1 MPHLSQPE
9 VVYKAI
15 VVEIEQLA
23 NVPDDMPAENY
34 AYRLGKIHG
43 IVRTAL
49 ALEKASNGEGGEQ

>member
-1 MPHLSQPE
+1 MASQTDI
-9 VVYKAI
+9 VYKAI

-23 NVPDDMPAENY
+23 NVPDDLSSENY

-49 ALEKASNGEGGEQ
+49 ALEAANGEGAEQ

>member
-1 MPHLSQPE
+1 MNSRTD

-23 NVPDDMPAENY
+23 NVPDDLSSENY

-49 ALEKASNGEGGEQ
+49 VLDDANTEANMSGE